1 MPSNIQRSFAGG
13 EIAPALYGRSDQGKY
28 QSGLRRCENFTVMR
42 HGGVTN
48 RPGTKYIAQVKDSN
62 RKVRL
67 MKFVFNNEQTY
78 VLEFGHQYIRVIKDG
93 VQLTS
98 EGNPYEIESPYQ
110 EEHLRDIQHVQSAD
124 VITLVHP
131 NYAPRT
137 LSRTGDTAWALA
149 QITYAPSI
157 APPSKAVING
167 TAGTASSYVVT
178 CVKELTYE
186 ESLPSEPFGN
196 TNATASTSNKNQIT
210 VGYTKGIYEFNVYKR
225 INGVYGY
232 IGTARSLDSKMEVS
246 YTVTFAQGWPP
257 TYRFVDFTMPT
268 GHGYVAD
275 DFVVVS
281 DATHALL
288 NNANGAW
295 KAQMGTGAD
304 LLRILM
310 TTPTLSLGTTG
321 TATVGNKFTRNAT
334 TVTMFFAKGH
344 EYGVGDPV
352 FLANGYP
359 TDVSN
364 QVATVLT
371 ATENSITFANPTTLT
386 TQGSTIV
393 EMNANFVDDGIS
405 ADTTDTPPQAR
416 DPFPTSGNY
425 PATVSYFQQRSVFA
439 STTNEPEK
447 VWLSRTG
454 NFKNF
459 SIRSPLQDDDAI
471 TFTIAGRQVNEVRHL
486 IEVGQMLILTSGGE
500 WRVMGDSDGVIKPA
514 AINLKQEGYSGA
526 SKITPI
532 VIGNNALYIQARG
545 NIARDL
551 RYDLQSDGY
560 NGRDL
565 TVFAAHLFDGY
576 QLVTWD
582 YAQIPHSI
590 VWTVRDDGVLLGL
603 TYVREHDVWGWHR
616 HTTDGVFEDVV
627 CVPEGTEDAIYV
639 VVRRSLNG
647 VPVRYIERFA
657 PRYTS
662 QMIDLARDA
671 FFVDCGATYDGL
683 NTDATHTLTV
693 TAGTGS
699 TVRDDMFI
707 EASKDTFTPYS
718 VGDAFQVGGIRF
730 KVIEFIDERNVKALP
745 SQDVASVPL
754 VSSQWTRMVD
764 SLSGLDHLEGKE
776 VAILAD
782 GDVHPSRTVVE
793 GGITLNRPCGVV
805 HVGLPYT
812 STIQTLAIDNP
823 GGETLFDKN
832 KIVSK
837 VSMLVESSRGI
848 YAGPDEAHL
857 REHKQRK
864 LEDYGEPT
872 RLTTGLVEIQTVAQ
886 WDKQGLVTVQQKDP
900 LPISVLAVVPQV
912 SVSSR

>member
-42 HGGVTN
+42 HGGVSN

-67 MKFVFNNEQTY
+67 MKFVFNAQQTY
-78 VLEFGHQYIRVIKDG
+78 VLEFGHEYIRVIKDG

-98 EGNPYEIESPYQ
+98 GGSPYEIASPYQ
-110 EEHLRDIQHVQSAD
+110 EEHLRDIQYVQSAD

-137 LSRTGDTAWALA
+137 LSRTGDTSWTLA

-157 APPSKAVING
+157 TPPSKVVING
-167 TAGTASSYVVT
+167 TAGNASSYVVT

-186 ESLPSEPFGN
+186 ESLPSDPVGN
-196 TNATASTSNKNQIT
+196 TNATASTSNKNTIT
-210 VGYTKGIYEFNVYKR
+210 VGATKGIYEFNVYKR

-232 IGTARSLDSKMEVS
+232 VGTTRPLDNKMIVDYERRTRVS
-246 YTVTFAQGWPP
+246 AP
-257 TYRFVDFTMPT
+257 TANGIFFTLPDN
-268 GHGYVAD
+268 HGYLVNEYLVIAD
-275 DFVVVS
+275 ATNTELNNPASSYRIYSVNGNVVEIS
-281 DATHALL
+281 DAI
-288 NNANGAW
+288 G
-295 KAQMGTGAD
+295 GTG
-304 LLRILM
+304 
-310 TTPTLSLGTTG
+310 PVSGV
-321 TATVGNKFTRNAT
+321 ATVGNRLTRTAT
-334 TVTMFFAKGH
+334 TVTMNFPTGH
-344 EYGVGDPV
+344 EYNAGEPL
-352 FLANGYP
+352 FLSGSYL
-359 TDVSN
+359 SG
-364 QVATVLT
+364 QFTVLT
-371 ATENSITFANPTTLT
+371 SAANSITFANPDSTKL
-386 TQGSTIV
+386 TQGSAV
-393 EMNANFVDDGIS
+393 VAMNSTFVDDGIS

-526 SKITPI
+526 AKITPI

-551 RYDLQSDGY
+551 RYDLQTDGY

-565 TVFAAHLFDGY
+565 TVFAAHMFDGY

-627 CVPEGTEDAIYV
+627 CVPEGTEDAVYV

-683 NTDATHTLTV
+683 NTDSTHTLTV
-693 TAGTGS
+693 SAGTGTS
-699 TVRDDMFI
+699 VRDDMFI
-707 EASKDTFTPYS
+707 DANKDTFTPYS

-730 KVIEFIDERNVKALP
+730 KVIEFIDERRVKVLP

-782 GDVHPSRTVVE
+782 GDVHPSRTVIE
-793 GGITLNRPCGVV
+793 GSITLNRPCGVV
-805 HVGLPYT
+805 HVGLAYT

-886 WDKQGLVTVQQKDP
+886 WDKQGLVMVQQKDP

>member
-67 MKFVFNNEQTY
+67 MKFVFNAQQTY
-78 VLEFGHQYIRVIKDG
+78 VLEFGHEYIRVIKDG

-98 EGNPYEIESPYQ
+98 GGNPYEIASPYQ
-110 EEHLRDIQHVQSAD
+110 EEHLRDIQYVQSAD

-131 NYAPRT
+131 DYAPRT
-137 LSRTGDTAWALA
+137 LSRTGDTSWTLA
-149 QITYAPSI
+149 EITYAPSI
-157 APPSKAVING
+157 TPPTKVVING
-167 TAGTASSYVVT
+167 TAGNASSYVVT

-186 ESLPSEPFGN
+186 ESLPSDPVGN

-210 VGYTKGIYEFNVYKR
+210 VGFTKGIYEFNVYKR

-232 IGTARSLDSKMEVS
+232 VGTTKPTDNKMVLDYEIKPGTSQYPSNRFLSVTLPANHGYVIGGRILIADATHPILNSTTTGFVIRFIGDANRLSVLVPYDAPVGQSGTAIFGNRITRTAT
-246 YTVTFAQGWPP
+246 TVT
-257 TYRFVDFTMPT
+257 MSLPT
-268 GHGYVAD
+268 GHGY
-275 DFVVVS
+275 
-281 DATHALL
+281 DANEPITL
-288 NNANGAW
+288 
-295 KAQMGTGAD
+295 TG
-304 LLRILM
+304 
-310 TTPTLSLGTTG
+310 PYLSGE
-321 TATVGNKFTRNAT
+321 F
-334 TVTMFFAKGH
+334 
-344 EYGVGDPV
+344 
-352 FLANGYP
+352 
-359 TDVSN
+359 
-364 QVATVLT
+364 TVLT
-371 ATENSITFANPTTLT
+371 TAANSITFANPDSTNTLV
-386 TQGSTIV
+386 GSVILET
-393 EMNANFVDDGIS
+393 NATFVDDGIS
-405 ADTTDTPPQAR
+405 PDTTDTPPQAR
-416 DPFPTSGNY
+416 NPFPTSGNY

-551 RYDLQSDGY
+551 RYDLQTDGY

-565 TVFAAHLFDGY
+565 TVFAAHMFDGY

-627 CVPEGTEDAIYV
+627 CVPEGTEDAVYV

-693 TAGTGS
+693 SAGTGTS
-699 TVRDDMFI
+699 VRDDMFI
-707 EASKDTFTPYS
+707 DANKDTFTPYS
-718 VGDAFQVGGIRF
+718 VGDAFQVGAIRF
-730 KVIEFIDERNVKALP
+730 KVIEFIDERRVKALP

-782 GDVHPSRTVVE
+782 GDVHPSRTVIE
-793 GGITLNRPCGVV
+793 GSITLNRPCGVV
-805 HVGLPYT
+805 HVGLAYT

-886 WDKQGLVTVQQKDP
+886 WDKQGLVMVQQKDP